1 LSKTFTLTRAEVAD
15 ADAASLKAEIASVT
29 GSELETASILRS
41 LERLGT
47 DPSIEYYEM
56 TQVTGKRMHGGAATI
71 AWRVRADRGVA
82 HDTAL

>member
-1 LSKTFTLTRAEVAD
+1 MKKSFTLTRAEVAA
-15 ADAASLKAEIASVT
+15 ADAAALKAEIASAT
-29 GSELETASILRS
+29 GSEIETASILRS

-71 AWRVRADRGVA
+71 AWRVRADRGA
-82 HDTAL
+82 TPDEER